1 MLVVTRVVQSSLAA
15 LLVQSRVLQYRLAE
29 GRGLVEQSSKT
40 GFSPASEEL
49 KKRGRLNEKQIQK
62 VHIQP
67 QGSTV
72 MQAVRLRPFVRLPKS
87 DFI

>member
-1 MLVVTRVVQSSLAA
+1 MLVVTRVVQSTLTA
-15 LLVQSRVLQYRLAE
+15 LLVQSQVLQYWLAE

-49 KKRGRLNEKQIQK
+49 KKRGRLKGKQLQK

-67 QGSTV
+67 QGSMV

-87 DFI
+87 DVI